1 MECALIQ
8 MKTKTLQKLAEAL
21 AGLDH
26 GTFGY
31 YSTCGKAIGD
41 GGMRA
46 LPFAGRCTV
55 CEAARELAAPPRAL
69 PGGASRGRTARVA

>member
-1 MECALIQ
+1 MECALIH
-8 MKTKTLQKLAEAL
+8 MKTKTLQKIAEAL

-26 GTFGY
+26 GTFGD
-31 YSTCGKAIGD
+31 SSKCGNAIGD

-46 LPFAGRCTV
+46 LPFAVRCTV
-55 CEAARELAAPPRAL
+55 CEAAPELAAPPRAR

>member
-1 MECALIQ
+1 MECALIH
-8 MKTKTLQKLAEAL
+8 MKTKTLQKIAEAL

-46 LPFAGRCTV
+46 LPFAGRC
-55 CEAARELAAPPRAL
+55 EAARELAAPPRAL
-69 PGGASRGRTARVA
+69 SGGASRGRTARVA

>member
-1 MECALIQ
+1 MECTLIQ
-8 MKTKTLQKLAEAL
+8 MKTKTLQKIAEAL

-31 YSTCGKAIGD
+31 SSTCGKAIGD

-46 LPFAGRCTV
+46 LPFAVRCTV
-55 CEAARELAAPPRAL
+55 CEAAPELVAPPRAL
-69 PGGASRGRTARVA
+69 PGGASRGATARVA